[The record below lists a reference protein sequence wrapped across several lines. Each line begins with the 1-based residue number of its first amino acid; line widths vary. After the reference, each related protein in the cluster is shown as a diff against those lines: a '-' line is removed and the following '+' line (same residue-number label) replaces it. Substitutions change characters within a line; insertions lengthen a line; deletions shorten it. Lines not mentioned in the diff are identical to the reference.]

1 MTIDVQSNT
10 SVITEISSKDVSVF
24 SESPEGSQKDGQ
36 CTDPEY
42 QEIFEDNQEI
52 VFGIVVMFVLL
63 LIKKREIEVSHTI
76 GGERGKVV
84 SKGKGSV
91 EGVDTTL
98 VSNTLR

>member
-36 CTDPEY
+36 CTDPE
-42 QEIFEDNQEI
+42 DNQDI

>member
-1 MTIDVQSNT
+1 MDSVQTWFKTQS
-10 SVITEISSKDVSVF
+10 IRKSSKTTNLNQDIVSRF
-24 SESPEGSQKDGQ
+24 
-36 CTDPEY
+36 T
-42 QEIFEDNQEI
+42 
-52 VFGIVVMFVLL
+52 VVMFVLL